1 MALSSTIYKADLQ
14 ISNMD
19 SHYYQDHHLT
29 IAKHPSETEERL
41 MVRLVTFALFAH
53 EALCFGNGLSNKDE
67 PDLWLK
73 DLTGNIDLWI
83 DVGMP
88 DERQIRKACGLA
100 RQVVVVLYG
109 GNRAELWW
117 KQNQS
122 LLIKKRNLKIIS
134 LADET
139 TKKLESICSRKMQFN
154 CTIEDGQ
161 LWLINDSATISI
173 DPIILHQPE

>member
-1 MALSSTIYKADLQ
+1 MAISSTIYKADLQ

-19 SHYYQDHHLT
+19 RHYYQNHQLT

-41 MVRLVTFALFAH
+41 MVRLVAFALYSH
-53 EALCFGNGLSNKDE
+53 DALSFGNGLSNKEE

-73 DLTGNIDLWI
+73 DLTGAIDLWI

-88 DERQIRKACGLA
+88 DEREIRKACGLA

-122 LLIKKRNLKIIS
+122 ILMKKRNLTIIS
-134 LADET
+134 LAEET
-139 TKKLESICSRKMQFN
+139 TKKLESICSRKMQLN

-161 LWLINDSATISI
+161 VWLINDAATISI
-173 DPIILHQPE
+173 EPVVLHRLD